1 LKCLNWNPP
10 ANFLYVS
17 AFLSAC
23 CFTRPLLVQLRQA
36 GILPTK
42 ANVFSTYL
50 SRVKA
55 QIGFWLWCTQ
65 QLSSFGTVPK
75 HSIQFQFRWNM
86 LAGKCACCTGLLTGW
101 WCFPNACRS

>member
-1 LKCLNWNPP
+1 LTQYFGFYQIEVFELKPISELFIRKRLSFCLLLL
-10 ANFLYVS
+10 F
-17 AFLSAC
+17 FF
-23 CFTRPLLVQLRQA
+23 FTRPLLVQLRQA
-36 GILPTK
+36 GIPPTK

-75 HSIQFQFRWNM
+75 HSIQFQFR
-86 LAGKCACCTGLLTGW
+86 
-101 WCFPNACRS
+101 